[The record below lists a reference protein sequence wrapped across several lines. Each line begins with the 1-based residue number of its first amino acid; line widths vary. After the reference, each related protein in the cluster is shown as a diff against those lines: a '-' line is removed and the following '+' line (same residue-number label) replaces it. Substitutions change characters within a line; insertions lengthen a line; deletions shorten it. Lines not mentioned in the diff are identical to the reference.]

1 MSVVVL
7 VLVVGIVMN
16 VRCIIRIMAT
26 MTIIATM
33 NRRLGKGGLSIAVDG
48 FAFRHKNVAYRR
60 YTYSSSSLSSTASA
74 STTKTVT
81 TTDKNVRLFPE
92 EINVLYDS
100 KCNVCK
106 LEMDWLVSRDIRI
119 NGPDNRKL
127 KLTDLED
134 ENYNENDP
142 ANGGIDYDT
151 GMAAI
156 YAIKY
161 DGTLYKGVPV
171 FELAYDT
178 VKLGWIWK
186 LNEVPAINR
195 FFNWGYE
202 LFAKNRTRFT
212 RGTSLE
218 ELIQLNV
225 VKKKAQQKAI
235 EDDCESCKNKI

>member
-1 MSVVVL
+1 
-7 VLVVGIVMN
+7 
-16 VRCIIRIMAT
+16 MAT
-26 MTIIATM
+26 MTIIETM

-81 TTDKNVRLFPE
+81 TTDENVRLFPE

-235 EDDCESCKNKI
+235 EDDCESCQNKI

>member
-1 MSVVVL
+1 
-7 VLVVGIVMN
+7 
-16 VRCIIRIMAT
+16 MAT

-33 NRRLGKGGLSIAVDG
+33 RRRIGNGGLSIAVDG
-48 FAFRHKNVAYRR
+48 FAFRHKIVAPRR
-60 YTYSSSSLSSTASA
+60 YTYSSSSLSSTASR
-74 STTKTVT
+74 STTKTDT
-81 TTDKNVRLFPE
+81 TTTTSNKNARLFPE

-134 ENYNENDP
+134 EMYNENDP

-151 GMAAI
+151 GMSAI

-171 FELAYDT
+171 FEFSYD
-178 VKLGWIWK
+178 VVGLGFIWK
-186 LNEVPAINR
+186 LNNVPAINR

-202 LFAKNRTRFT
+202 LFAKNRTKFT

-218 ELIQLNV
+218 ELIQLNAE
-225 VKKKAQQKAI
+225 KKKAHQKAI
-235 EDDCESCKNKI
+235 EDDCESCNKNKI